1 MAMTK
6 GKKKQPDSLD
16 GILQR
21 LNEAEKEFKN
31 IYDSVDFESFKAN
44 VKDEDD
50 SNQGK
55 NENGYKNS

>member
-1 MAMTK
+1 MTK
-6 GKKKQPDSLD
+6 GKKKQPASLD
-16 GILQR
+16 EILQR
-21 LNEAEKEFKN
+21 LNAAEKEFKN

-50 SNQGK
+50 SSQSK

>member
-1 MAMTK
+1 MTK
-6 GKKKQPDSLD
+6 GKKKQPASLD
-16 GILQR
+16 EILQR

-50 SNQGK
+50 SNNGK